1 MRDDCLSKEGNMM
14 NIIVLEDYQAMSEQA
29 AKLVEEEIKLN
40 SHSVLGLSTGSTPLG
55 LYECLIKGYKE
66 REISYRHVTTFN
78 LDEYLGLEKNNPN
91 SYHTF
96 MNERLFQ
103 HIDIEQENT
112 HIPNGMAPSI
122 EKECVRYEDLLDS
135 TGPIDLQILGIGTN
149 GHIGFN
155 EPGTSEFSKTH
166 VVKLDETTRQNNAR
180 FFHSKEDIPNHAI
193 TMGIAS
199 ILKSKQILLL
209 ASGEKKASAVKQLL
223 SKEIDASFPASWL
236 WKHENVTLL
245 VDQDVYKLSGN
256 SNGSE
261 GYSTQMK

>member
-1 MRDDCLSKEGNMM
+1 M

-29 AKLVEEEIKLN
+29 AKLVEEQIKLN

-55 LYECLIKGYKE
+55 LYECLINGFKE
-66 REISYRHVTTFN
+66 REISYQHVTTFN
-78 LDEYLGLEKNNPN
+78 LDEYLGLGKNHPN

-96 MNERLFQ
+96 INERLFQ

-112 HIPNGMAPSI
+112 HIPNGMASSI
-122 EKECVRYEDLLDS
+122 EKECVRYEDLLDNV
-135 TGPIDLQILGIGTN
+135 GPIDLQILGIGTN

-180 FFHSKEDIPNHAI
+180 FFDSKEDIPNHAI

-223 SKEIDASFPASWL
+223 SKEIDANFPASWL
-236 WKHENVTLL
+236 WQHENVTLL
-245 VDQDVYKLSGN
+245 VDQDAYKLIGN
-256 SNGSE
+256 RNGSE
-261 GYSTQMK
+261 GYSTQKNN